1 MNATLA
7 EAAVVDTRV
16 VGVERIGEYQ
26 VLTLRAPSIARRTI
40 PGQFVMLSSGAAL
53 LGRPFSVFGAEE
65 DSVSVAFDVVGDGT
79 RWLAS
84 RALGD
89 ALSITGPLGTGFA
102 MDAAGPVL
110 AVGGGYGA
118 APLFL
123 LAERM
128 HPTGTPVHAILGAA
142 RSSRVFGKEQAE
154 TVFESVTFTTDD
166 GSLGTHGVVTDVL
179 AAAVASTGATRIAA
193 CGPMPMLEAVSAI
206 AAELGVPCEV
216 AVEEFMG
223 CGIGVC
229 WTCVLPVASGNG
241 EPRYDRSCTE
251 GPVFDAAKVAWG

>member
-1 MNATLA
+1 MNAAMSEPT
-7 EAAVVDTRV
+7 VVDTRV
-16 VGVERIGEYQ
+16 VGVERLGEYQ

-40 PGQFVMLSSGAAL
+40 PGQFVMLSSGAL
-53 LGRPFSVFGAEE
+53 LGRPFSVFRAEE
-65 DSVSVAFDVVGDGT
+65 DSVSVAFDVIGDGT

-89 ALSITGPLGTGFA
+89 PLSITGPLGTGFA
-102 MDAAGPVL
+102 MDPGGPVL

-128 HPTGTPVHAILGAA
+128 RPAGTPVHAILGAA
-142 RSSRVFGKEQAE
+142 RSSRVFGKEQARRI
-154 TVFESVTFTTDD
+154 FESVTFTTDD
-166 GSLGTHGVVTDVL
+166 GSLGSKGLVTDVL
-179 AAAVASTGATRIAA
+179 AAAIAGTRATRIAA
-193 CGPMPMLEAVSAI
+193 CGPMPMLEAVSAT
-206 AAELGVPCEV
+206 AGDLGIPCVV
-216 AVEEFMG
+216 AVEDFMA

-229 WTCVLPVASGNG
+229 WTCVLPVASGTG

>member
-1 MNATLA
+1 MSTTTA
-7 EAAVVDTRV
+7 EATVADSRV
-16 VGVERIGEYQ
+16 VGAERIGEYQ
-26 VLTLRAPSIARRTI
+26 VLTLRAPAIARRTI
-40 PGQFVMLSSGAAL
+40 PGQFVMLSSGAL
-53 LGRPFSVFGAEE
+53 LGRPFSVFRAEE

-89 ALSITGPLGTGFA
+89 ALTITGPLGTGFTV
-102 MDAAGPVL
+102 DPDGPVL

-123 LAERM
+123 LAERLRRG
-128 HPTGTPVHAILGAA
+128 GTKVHAILGAA
-142 RSSRVFGKEQAE
+142 RSSRVFGKERAE
-154 TVFESVTFTTDD
+154 RVFDSVTFTTDD
-166 GSLGTHGVVTDVL
+166 GSLGTKGFVTDVL
-179 AAAVASTGATRIAA
+179 GAAVASTGATRIVA
-193 CGPMPMLEAVSAI
+193 CGPMPMLEAVAAH
-206 AAELGVPCEV
+206 AAESGIPCEI
-216 AVEEFMG
+216 AVEEFMA

-251 GPVFDAAKVAWG
+251 GPVFDGAKVAWG

>member
-1 MNATLA
+1 MSATIA

-16 VGVERIGEYQ
+16 VGVERIGEYH
-26 VLTLRAPSIARRTI
+26 VLTVRAPSIARRTI
-40 PGQFVMLSSGAAL
+40 PGQFVMLSSGAL
-53 LGRPFSVFGAEE
+53 LGRPFSVFRAEE
-65 DSVSVAFDVVGDGT
+65 DSVSVAFDVIGDGT
-79 RWLAS
+79 RWLGS

-89 ALSITGPLGTGFA
+89 ALSVVGPLGTGFA
-102 MDAAGPVL
+102 TDADGPVL

-128 HPTGTPVHAILGAA
+128 RPSGTPVHAILGAA
-142 RSSRVFGKEQAE
+142 RSSRVFGKEHAE
-154 TVFESVTFTTDD
+154 RIFDSVAFTTDD
-166 GSLGTHGVVTDVL
+166 GSLGTRGFVTDVL

-193 CGPMPMLEAVSAI
+193 CGPMPMLEAVSTMAR
-206 AAELGVPCEV
+206 ELGVPCEV
-216 AVEEFMG
+216 AVEEFMA

-251 GPVFDAAKVAWG
+251 GPVFDGAKVAWG